1 MPSVTTTGAA
11 GAMPTF
17 SFFVS
22 GTGRVVPFDPG
33 TNRVFVRFKDGSLA
47 TRGSTSVAV
56 RTQ

>member
-1 MPSVTTTGAA
+1 MTTTGAA